1 MLKILSAVSVL
12 AILGIGVTRVEA
24 LNDETRE
31 PTRNEDY
38 GAFKLPPKVVELL
51 RKEGVTFAD
60 LKNDSNLRR
69 RWLQRLRVLGGVEPA
84 KPAGTGDDFYQ
95 VIITNNLFRP
105 LGYRK
110 PRPPPPYRLIATV
123 TNHEHGTNKAL
134 LRRNK
139 DGRMYYVEIGEM
151 FDGAKVERI
160 GPKSVTLL
168 IDGQSKV
175 FRLPRTF
182 LLERK
187 SSG

>member
-12 AILGIGVTRVEA
+12 TILGMGVTRVDA
-24 LNDETRE
+24 LSDETQE
-31 PTRNEDY
+31 PARNEEY
-38 GAFKLPPKVVELL
+38 GEFKLPPKVVALL
-51 RKEGVTFAD
+51 RKEGVTIAD

-69 RWLQRLRVLGGVEPA
+69 KWLQRLRVLGGVEPA
-84 KPAGTGDDFYQ
+84 KPAGRGDDFYQ

-123 TNHEHGTNKAL
+123 TSHDHETNRAL

-139 DGRMYYVEIGEM
+139 DGRMSYVGIGEV

-175 FRLPRTF
+175 FRLPRTV
-182 LLERK
+182 LLEE
-187 SSG
+187 

>member
-12 AILGIGVTRVEA
+12 AILGIGANGVDA
-24 LNDETRE
+24 LNDETQE

-69 RWLQRLRVLGGVEPA
+69 KWLQRLRVLGGVEPA
-84 KPAGTGDDFYQ
+84 KPAGIGDDFYQ